1 MGLQLQQLLLLLL
14 IIINYKEYQF
24 VNIVNSHESTQPNMN
39 LIITTATKI
48 TEELGQPSENS
59 DAKQD
64 GIQHAKARLEESP
77 KNGKTK

>member
-1 MGLQLQQLLLLLL
+1 
-14 IIINYKEYQF
+14 
-24 VNIVNSHESTQPNMN
+24 MN